1 LNKLIWG
8 SVHKALPQTMK
19 GKSASYFMSKNKEY
33 ASAYLYLWSIE
44 ERKKLF
50 LNDHPAINTSNASEP
65 FKVNI
70 LKKGAGNDFI
80 SNMQY
85 LDLQTYMVDSVL
97 TKVDRASM
105 LSSLEVRVP
114 LLDHKFAEL
123 SFRIPSQ
130 LKMKFNEQKIIFK
143 KTMAASLPTSILK
156 HPKQGFSVPLSV
168 WFKDD
173 LKMYVKDVLLS
184 QNPLL
189 SSYLDKK
196 YITKIVGENSS
207 GMKDMSTRIWS
218 LLFFEEWLKQNK

>member
-1 LNKLIWG
+1 
-8 SVHKALPQTMK
+8 MK
-19 GKSASYFMSKNKEY
+19 GKSASYFLSKGKDF

-44 ERKKLF
+44 ERRKLF
-50 LNDHPAINTSNASEP
+50 LNDHPAINYSNASEQY
-65 FKVNI
+65 KVNI
-70 LKKGAGNDFI
+70 LKKGAGNDYI

-130 LKMKFNEQKIIFK
+130 LKMKLDKQKIIFK
-143 KTMAASLPTSILK
+143 QTMAASLPGSILK
-156 HPKQGFSVPLSV
+156 HPKQGFSVPLSI

-196 YITKIVGENSS
+196 YITKIVEDNSS
-207 GMKDMSTRIWS
+207 VIKDTSTRIWS

>member
-1 LNKLIWG
+1 
-8 SVHKALPQTMK
+8 MK
-19 GKSASYFMSKNKEY
+19 GKSASYYMSKNKEY
-33 ASAYLYLWSIE
+33 ASAYLYLWSID

-50 LNDHPAINTSNASEP
+50 LNDHPAINSSIASEAY
-65 FKVNI
+65 KVNI
-70 LKKGAGNDFI
+70 LKKGEGNDFI

-123 SFRIPSQ
+123 SFRIPSR
-130 LKMKFNEQKIIFK
+130 LKMKFSEQKIIFK
-143 KTMAASLPTSILK
+143 KTMAASLPESILK

-173 LKMYVKDVLLS
+173 LKTYVKDVLLS

-196 YITKIVGENSS
+196 YVTKIVGDNSS
-207 GMKDMSTRIWS
+207 GLKDASTRIWS

>member
-1 LNKLIWG
+1 
-8 SVHKALPQTMK
+8 
-19 GKSASYFMSKNKEY
+19 
-33 ASAYLYLWSIE
+33 
-44 ERKKLF
+44 
-50 LNDHPAINTSNASEP
+50 
-65 FKVNI
+65 
-70 LKKGAGNDFI
+70 
-80 SNMQY
+80 
-85 LDLQTYMVDSVL
+85 
-97 TKVDRASM
+97 
-105 LSSLEVRVP
+105 
-114 LLDHKFAEL
+114 
-123 SFRIPSQ
+123 
-130 LKMKFNEQKIIFK
+130 
-143 KTMAASLPTSILK
+143 MAASLPTSILK